1 MLVDQLREVY
11 IDSDLEPVD
20 TTNYFPRVLRRDYG
34 VGLGASAGGNDP
46 DQGFYTTYACDAE
59 RNYTGYCN
67 PEADGL
73 IERQSRE
80 ADKEKRKRLVW
91 DIERK
96 LAEDGAQPA
105 IYYDRRATCWQPY
118 VKRAD
123 DHRQQPLQRLAY
135 GRRLAQQITGVGFT
149 SVRGIGAFDPL
160 EAYQTPA
167 TERAV
172 LPSDGQASDNP

>member
-1 MLVDQLREVY
+1 MIRSQTVHASEAGAVGLQPPESTVREPQTWMARLGRAPVLLVDQLREVY
-11 IDSDLEPVD
+11 SDSDLEPVD

-118 VKRAD
+118 VKGLTIIVNSLYNGWRMED
-123 DHRQQPLQRLAY
+123 VWL
-135 GRRLAQQITGVGFT
+135 
-149 SVRGIGAFDPL
+149 
-160 EAYQTPA
+160 
-167 TERAV
+167 
-172 LPSDGQASDNP
+172 NK